1 MAKLLLLIITLI
13 VFPFPVFPQTTTA
26 NIAVGSSLTAS
37 ESSNPW
43 LSPSG
48 DFAFGFQ
55 QLQNNTNLFVLAIWF
70 ASIPDRT
77 IVWFERRSYPVPRGS
92 VLRLDAADGLVL
104 RYPQGRPIY
113 ITDGLAG
120 QVASGF
126 MNDTGNFVL
135 LRRDSTYLWQSFG
148 SPADTILPI
157 QSIEIN
163 SQLISRKTPT
173 NFSEGRFYARVNGDG
188 DFVLGTKRLD
198 SNVDFDAE
206 YYNSQTSDRNSSNPG
221 YQLVFNERGSIAVM
235 MRDGEQQNLTSNS
248 FPSVSDNYYRAT
260 IDFDGVFTQY
270 YFPRNFNS
278 SSRWTAANSWPDNI
292 CLGITGG
299 TGSGACGY
307 NSVCSLENSRPVCR
321 CPQGFSLADP
331 NDAYGNCNPNFSQS
345 NCVQGETDEYELLEI
360 FDTDWPLSDYE
371 QIIPSTSDGCR
382 NACTNDCFCAAAIY
396 RSQSCWKKKLPLSN
410 GRVDTSLGAT
420 AFLKFRKGD
429 VPIVNPSR
437 PSADRPKNDRKGL
450 VIVGSVLL
458 GSSAFVN
465 ILLISAACIG
475 FFLIYNKRLS
485 VINPARETN
494 SVTNLRCFSFK
505 ELVQATDGF
514 KEEVGRGAFGIVYK
528 GVVTIGGERVVA
540 VKKLNKGAQDS
551 EKEFRTEVN
560 VIGQIHHKN
569 LVPLIGFCDE
579 GHHQLLVYEYM
590 SNGTLAG
597 FLFGDKKPSWGQ
609 RTQIALGVA
618 RGLTYLHEECS
629 TQIIHCDIKPQNI
642 LLDEYLNARISDFG
656 LAKLLMMDQTNT
668 LTNIR
673 GTKGYVAPEWFRN
686 MKITAKVD
694 VYSFG
699 VVLLEIVCCRKSV
712 EAMEFGGENPILT
725 DWVWDCFVDGRLDA
739 LVENDAEAMSNRQT
753 LERYLRVGIWC
764 IQEDASLRPTM
775 RKAFQMLEG
784 SVEVGVPDSPKSNT
798 KNLKSFS
805 TSQEHEIAC
814 SCGKVNRVDSQGRPV
829 RSYFDYLFIFCLRF
843 LKLIKLIKLN

>member
-1 MAKLLLLIITLI
+1 MSIFLVLQKVKQEKSMDQQFQLFQTNSIHQKHMSLIQWRKVMKCNNKALSCEQRKITAMAQFLLLIITLI
-13 VFPFPVFPQTTTA
+13 ILFPFPVFSQTTTG

-55 QLQNNTNLFVLAIWF
+55 PLQNNTNLFVLAIWF

-92 VLRLDAADGLVL
+92 ILSLDGADGLVL
-104 RYPQGRPIY
+104 RDPQGRHLY
-113 ITDGLAG
+113 TTDGISDR
-120 QVASGF
+120 VASGF

-135 LRRDSTYLWQSFG
+135 LRSDSTYLWQSFG
-148 SPADTILPI
+148 SPADTILPT
-157 QSIEIN
+157 QSIEVN
-163 SQLISRKTPT
+163 GQLISRKTPT
-173 NFSEGRFYARVNGDG
+173 NFSQGRFYARVNGAG
-188 DFVLGTKRLD
+188 DFVLSMKTLD
-198 SNVDFDAE
+198 SNVDFAAE
-206 YYNSQTSDRNSSNPG
+206 YYNSRTSDRNSSNPG
-221 YQLVFNERGSIAVM
+221 YQLAFNESGSIAVM
-235 MRDGEQQNLTSNS
+235 MRDGEQQSLTSSS

-292 CLGITGG
+292 CSEI
-299 TGSGACGY
+299 GSGACGY

-331 NDAYGNCNPNFSQS
+331 NDAYGNCNPNFLQS
-345 NCVQGETDEYELLEI
+345 SCVQGETDGYEMLEI
-360 FDTDWPLSDYE
+360 FNTDWPHGDYE
-371 QIIPSTSDGCR
+371 AINPSTADECR
-382 NACTNDCFCAAAIY
+382 NACMNDCFCATSIY
-396 RSQSCWKKKLPLSN
+396 RSRSCWKKKLPLFN
-410 GRVDTSLGAT
+410 GRLDTSLGAT

-465 ILLISAACIG
+465 ILFISAACIG
-475 FFLIYNKRLS
+475 FFLIYSKKLPA
-485 VINPARETN
+485 VNPAHE
-494 SVTNLRCFSFK
+494 TNLRCFSYR
-505 ELVQATDGF
+505 ELVQATDDF

-528 GVVTIGGERVVA
+528 GVVPIGGERVVA

-551 EKEFRTEVN
+551 DKEFRTEVN
-560 VIGQIHHKN
+560 VIGQVHHKN

-590 SNGTLAG
+590 SNETLAG
-597 FLFGDKKPSWGQ
+597 FLFGDMKPSWSQ

-629 TQIIHCDIKPQNI
+629 LQIIHCDIKPQNI

-656 LAKLLMMDQTNT
+656 LAKLLMMNQSNT

-699 VVLLEIVCCRKSV
+699 VLLLEIVCCRKSV
-712 EAMEFGGENPILT
+712 ESMEFDGENPILT
-725 DWVWDCFVDGRLDA
+725 DWVGDCFVEGRLDA
-739 LVENDAEAMSNRQT
+739 LVENDAEALSNGET
-753 LERYLRVGIWC
+753 LERYVRVGIWC

-784 SVEVGVPDSPKSNT
+784 SVEVGVPPCPYPIN
-798 KNLKSFS
+798 S
-805 TSQEHEIAC
+805 T
-814 SCGKVNRVDSQGRPV
+814 V
-829 RSYFDYLFIFCLRF
+829 
-843 LKLIKLIKLN
+843 